1 MSGYV
6 IGGYVLTIAALVIY
20 GFAVARRSWAARRR
34 QHTPTALPLDVLLA
48 ETTADGSWTESS
60 EKAP

>member
-1 MSGYV
+1 VSGYV
-6 IGGYVLTIAALVIY
+6 LGGYVLTIAALLIY

-34 QHTPTALPLDVLLA
+34 QHAPRAPQMAPLLA
-48 ETTADGSWTESS
+48 DVTRDAAWTEPG